1 MDSAQSELE
10 GEADG
15 RPEVGLVLGRLY
27 EATGQD
33 QYAEEWFRHSAD
45 AGGVEAAGVVGQV
58 LASRGDVVEALAYLE
73 RAAEAGNRYAQ
84 GLLVRELVVRAVF
97 WLDRGV
103 GGGSRA
109 AADFRGRLRELI
121 KALPDTVEE

>member
-1 MDSAQSELE
+1 MEVVSGNRDLQEVVVDSAQSELE

-58 LASRGDVVEALAYLE
+58 LASRGTWSRPFPTWNGRRRPGTGTP
-73 RAAEAGNRYAQ
+73 RAC
-84 GLLVRELVVRAVF
+84 
-97 WLDRGV
+97 W
-103 GGGSRA
+103 
-109 AADFRGRLRELI
+109 
-121 KALPDTVEE
+121 